1 MLSYTLMLLNNGT
14 ISTNNASFIHY
25 CNHSAIVIECV
36 CVWAYIG
43 VYPAAHA
50 QTRSPPSARRPL
62 PDTRESDPELGEE
75 PQLHGT
81 ARTSLDPGRTGERD
95 ATVGLELCSGTV
107 LFHRQEGRV
116 LLH

>member
-1 MLSYTLMLLNNGT
+1 MCGL
-14 ISTNNASFIHY
+14 
-25 CNHSAIVIECV
+25 V
-36 CVWAYIG
+36 YIG

-81 ARTSLDPGRTGERD
+81 ARTSLDPGRTGERETPPWD
-95 ATVGLELCSGTV
+95 WSCAQVLDYFTGTEAV
-107 LFHRQEGRV
+107 LVRYTSDV
-116 LLH
+116 